1 MRKIM
6 MVIRREYLQSVTKK
20 SFWIGTLAFPLVL
33 LLIMG
38 LAVGAHFL
46 NHESERRIAFIDETG
61 QLAANMVAALN
72 ASDENKFKDGK
83 PRFVVEAVPL
93 TGTSEETRRSL
104 EQKVLDEEIH
114 GILVARQDL
123 DPNAAFGLYLKSVG
137 DEDTGRA
144 LRRALQS
151 AVVQLRL
158 ERSQLELDRA
168 TLDSFVQP
176 IELKSFEVKAG
187 GEATEKDPGVAQ
199 IGMLIFSMILYITLF
214 IYGFAT
220 ARGIIQEK
228 SSRVMEVLLG
238 SMSHNQLITG
248 KILGIAAV
256 SLTQMIIYAGTAWAA
271 RLYIMLKQDPQ
282 RFSNVLELVAPG
294 RIIFFLVFFLL
305 GYFLYTSMFAIVGAV
320 SNTEQDAQNLQTPVV
335 MLLMIPYIMSV
346 FFVKHPDSAAAVAAS
361 FFPPFTPMVMFMRIS
376 VLTPPFWQIAL
387 SIVLMLA
394 AIWFMFRMAAKIF
407 RIGSLMHGKR
417 PTIPEILRWAR
428 S

>member
-1 MRKIM
+1 MHKVL

-20 SFWIGTLAFPLVL
+20 SFWIGTLAGPLLILVL
-33 LLIMG
+33 IG
-38 LAVGAHFL
+38 LTVVAHII
-46 NHESERRIAFIDETG
+46 NPETQKTISFIDETG
-61 QLAANMVAALN
+61 QLQPSLVEAL
-72 ASDENKFKDGK
+72 AENKLSDGR
-83 PRFVVEAVPL
+83 PEFVVESAPL
-93 TGTSEETRRSL
+93 AGSVDETRNNL
-104 EQKVLDEEIH
+104 EQQVLDEKIQ

-137 DEDTGRA
+137 DESTGRA

-158 ERSQLELDRA
+158 ERSQLELDRR

-176 IELKSFEVKAG
+176 ITLKSFEVRAG
-187 GEATEKDPGVAQ
+187 GGATEKDPGVAQ

-214 IYGFAT
+214 MYGLST

-248 KILGIAAV
+248 KILGVAAV
-256 SLTQMIIYAGTAWAA
+256 SLTQMLVYTGTAWAA
-271 RLYIMLKQDPQ
+271 RIFIMLKSDPEK
-282 RFSNVLELVAPG
+282 FSSILELVAPG
-294 RIIFFLVFFLL
+294 RILFFLVFFLL

-320 SNTEQDAQNLQTPVV
+320 SNTEQDAQNLQFPVV
-335 MLLMIPYIMSV
+335 MMLIIPYVMSV
-346 FFVKHPDSAAAVAAS
+346 FFVKHPDSPAAIAAS
-361 FFPPFTPMVMFMRIS
+361 LFPPFTPMVMFMRIS
-376 VLTPPFWQIAL
+376 VLTPPAWQIAL
-387 SIVLMLA
+387 SIVLMLL
-394 AIWFMFRMAAKIF
+394 AIWFMFRVAAKIF